1 MEQLNNLDVI
11 FLIIVGISALVGI
24 ARGMT
29 KELLSIIGWVLA
41 AAALFYLVPLVNPF
55 MQTYVSSE
63 LLASIVSGMLI
74 LLIFCIIWILTV
86 DKLASLIRS
95 SKLSA
100 LDRLFGFVFGTARG
114 ILLVVLVALLI
125 STLMPEDSKKG
136 VFEKSVLFEQAN
148 ACVEPLKEMI
158 PQSWVDEFKAQSE
171 RFGFGKKK
179 KVEEETEDEKKPE
192 EESKDNKENKANE
205 AQEKSDA
212 KQPAEKKDDKDAK
225 TDEPKKNGLRETLD
239 NIDNNLDVLQKNGE
253 ALFNQLAQPK
263 TEGKNAEQPEAVDEL
278 MDDLDKLLD
287 VLDNKMVTS
296 EGEKTDSKKK

>member
-29 KELLSIIGWVLA
+29 KELLSVIGWVLSA
-41 AAALFYLVPLVNPF
+41 VALFYLVPLLNPY
-55 MQTYVSSE
+55 MKNYVSSD
-63 LLASIVSGMLI
+63 LLANIVSGMAI
-74 LLIFCIIWILTV
+74 LLVFCIIWILTV
-86 DKLASLIRS
+86 DKLASVIRS

-114 ILLVVLVALLI
+114 VLLVVLVALLI

-136 VFEKSVLFEQAN
+136 VFEKSVLFAQAN

-158 PQSWVDEFKAQSE
+158 PQSWIDELKTQSE
-171 RFGFGKKK
+171 RFSFGKKK
-179 KVEEETEDEKKPE
+179 DTAEAESETKKPAE
-192 EESKDNKENKANE
+192 ENKSDE
-205 AQEKSDA
+205 SQKTKEDKSEKVSD
-212 KQPAEKKDDKDAK
+212 EKKDDTKSDK
-225 TDEPKKNGLRETLD
+225 EEKSGLRETLN
-239 NIDNNLDVLQKNGE
+239 NIDNNLDVLQKSGE

-263 TEGKNAEQPEAVDEL
+263 TENGNVDNSEAVDEL

-296 EGEKTDSKKK
+296 EETQKPAEKKK